1 MSLLTQKTDPT
12 TIIPNAGSNS
22 AAWVEWHKTLVDSF
36 GKKQANAEWL
46 KAWNLRGSTS
56 VSDNTLREYM
66 KKQGITLPA
75 TWGQSIEDAGVGVVD
90 EITGIFHMGKT
101 AGVVVGLVI
110 LIPVAVLLLNLAF
123 HPKEIATVAKVA
135 A

>member
-1 MSLLTQKTDPT
+1 MGLLTEKIDPT
-12 TIIPNAGSNS
+12 TIVPNAGSNS
-22 AAWVEWHKTLVDSF
+22 AAWVEWHKTLLDSF
-36 GKKQANAEWL
+36 GKKVANAEWL

-101 AGVVVGLVI
+101 VGIIALVVIGA
-110 LIPVAVLLLNLAF
+110 PVLVLLLNLAL

>member
-101 AGVVVGLVI
+101 VGVVALVI
-110 LIPVAVLLLNLAF
+110 IGVPIAILLLNLAF